1 MKRPVLRRLLPV
13 TTILAVAVIAAC
25 GDAPTGVEDR
35 PDPQFA
41 TVAADGT
48 GGDVLFGPRRFLR
61 ARGVPTPESVTVAG
75 ADFASFEAPFVLKI
89 RNGAED
95 GSQRVSSAWIWVDST
110 LVFGPNDFSQQVADL
125 EREVDLREGSALT
138 VLNAGAPGAFLD
150 IRIEANRA
158 GGRVT
163 LGPAGGT
170 VEVPELARFEFPAG
184 FFETERVVEVARVED
199 EAALENFIEFQDL
212 FRVGSRTSYQVRL
225 LAGTTIP
232 DDGRFTAV
240 LSVPASMT
248 IPTGHRPELF
258 ARVYEDIGMEVLD
271 NFQLIASVYDP
282 AARTL
287 TATLPA
293 WVFTDARRSDGQ
305 FEALFMIG
313 TTPGGVSTTAS
324 ALGGAAWNIGLA
336 QAGDPAECKAA
347 LIGNPLDGEFPVA
360 SPYGERVH
368 PTKGTTRM
376 HWGTDLAAPTGTT
389 VLAVADGRIE
399 RIRNQGDGVGY
410 GLYMIVRH
418 TDGSASLY
426 AHLESTT
433 AVVGQEV
440 QRGDPIAVSDNTGD
454 TSGPH
459 LHLEYVPNGEIVRN
473 KERIDPFP
481 CIQEENVSGS
491 ITVRDNGSAAD
502 DAFAVF
508 LDGIHIGTT
517 DIGAANSFAL
527 NNLIPGEHTLGVQA
541 VIAPDGVGTVEIILS
556 DGITFANGT
565 TRISGTLPPGGL
577 ANLTIIVPSE
587 PTATIAPALL
597 MRPNEYRE
605 GDRAHDP

>member
-1 MKRPVLRRLLPV
+1 MKRLVLRRLLPI
-13 TTILAVAVIAAC
+13 TTTLAAAAITAC
-25 GDAPTGVEDR
+25 GDAPTGVPDR
-35 PDPQFA
+35 QAPSFA
-41 TVAADGT
+41 SAVVSES
-48 GGDVLFGPRRFLR
+48 GGDVLFGPRRFVR
-61 ARGVPTPESVTVAG
+61 MRGAPTPESVTVAG
-75 ADFASFEAPFVLKI
+75 ADFASFEAPFVLKV

-95 GSQRVSSAWIWVDST
+95 GSQRVSSASIWVDST
-110 LVFGPNDFSQQVADL
+110 LVFGPSDFSQQVAEL
-125 EREVDLREGSALT
+125 EREVDLREGSVLT
-138 VLNAGAPGAFLD
+138 VLTAGAPGAYLE
-150 IRIEANRA
+150 IRIEGNRA
-158 GGRVT
+158 GGQAT
-163 LGPAGGT
+163 IGPDGGT
-170 VEVPELARFEFPAG
+170 VEAPALARFEFPAG
-184 FFETERVVEVARVED
+184 FFATERTVEVTRVED
-199 EAALENFIEFQDL
+199 PAALENFIEFEEL

-225 LAGTTIP
+225 LVGTTIP
-232 DDGRFTAV
+232 DDGSFTAV
-240 LSVPASMT
+240 LSVPESMT

-282 AARTL
+282 MARTL

-313 TTPGGVSTTAS
+313 TTPGGVSTTAPAS
-324 ALGGAAWNIGLA
+324 AFGGPAWSIGIS
-336 QAGDPAECKAA
+336 QAGDPADCKAA
-347 LIGNPLDGEFPVA
+347 LIGNPLDGDFPVS
-360 SPYGERVH
+360 SPYGERTH
-368 PTKGTTRM
+368 PTSGKTRM
-376 HWGTDLAAPTGTT
+376 HWGTDLAAPNGTT

-426 AHLESTT
+426 AHLQSTT
-433 AVVGQEV
+433 AAVGDMV

-459 LHLEYVPNGEIVRN
+459 LHLEYVPNGEIVRS

-481 CIQEENVSGS
+481 CIQDENVSGS
-491 ITVRDNGSAAD
+491 ITVRDNGNLAD

-527 NNLIPGEHTLGVQA
+527 NNLIPGTHTLGVQA
-541 VIAPDGVGTVEIILS
+541 VIAPDNAGTVEVILS
-556 DGITFANGT
+556 DGITFASGGT
-565 TRISGTLPPGGL
+565 RFSGVLSQGGTVNL
-577 ANLTIIVPSE
+577 AIIVPAE
-587 PTATIAPALL
+587 PARTIAPALL
-597 MRPNEYRE
+597 MRPNEYVE
-605 GDRAHDP
+605 GN